1 MSISNIEVFKCLN
14 PLYYTIPRE
23 YEKDSITTLKTEFEL
38 FKNLNDN
45 LYIDLDKRIFDDT
58 LKLNEDKTKEEL
70 GKKLDEAYLTEEKMI
85 DEKKLKG
92 VFYGGNNVLDD
103 YLAEKNT
110 LFIYIDSFDRD
121 TSLYFKKTLLKN
133 LYQKLDEKEKL
144 DEKLA
149 CKIRV
154 YSKNSSITK
163 ETLKQTID
171 LDIENIVSRL
181 QKQDLR
187 FPEKKINKIRFFT
200 DYDGRI
206 DYLFLNITS
215 LKNIEKQ
222 KFLELVDYANNKL
235 DQMLKQDIKIKD
247 IKEGRDIESIK
258 FFIFPSIQQPS
269 FIDINKEERDFI
281 LFLKDDNLKNDVKQ
295 LKIKIKRIH
304 IEFKKYI
311 IELREKITRGD
322 SLKQLDDSYLKS
334 FYKLQLFPGVNGDN
348 VINLTKT
355 RHEKSFRYKKGTTGY
370 IKLDA
375 LNVLLIVKMRQLLPT
390 GFHEFYLLTKEKIEI
405 GIITLKLI
413 YGDEENTVKIE
424 KIFLDD
430 EKIKSQDYDGNLKL
444 YNYKG
449 INKDILKNAYY
460 EYFKIDKNGKT
471 KLSGRSGTITR
482 KTRIVKNVIEIESY
496 NLAQT
501 NITNPFYIIPLIT
514 FDDKDVAEYLK
525 KDDIDK
531 YKIQNEDLVSIL
543 TDNQESYKFYLNVSS
558 NNPNKVY
565 DLEKYSDS
573 FKKIKRMENVKYIIS
588 KLLQNGKVFRPKK
601 IPGEKPFRGIYKIL
615 GYELQNNDLIRIITN
630 GKEEN
635 PRIKTD
641 KITEIKGT
649 HINRTKDQVQL
660 QIDPV
665 TFVNFEYLPKSI
677 LSSRPP
683 RSKEITLKVEDKVES
698 AENILDRVYHVTK
711 LSYEEFKKNE
721 NIIRVPLTLYITQN
735 PPKDHK
741 DFDCEVRKNK
751 LRKAYEKFM
760 DSYEVF
766 TGRQER
772 GKYLTKEKLSS
783 LRDKTE
789 EKKAQQE
796 ETEKQEEIVQQGGM
810 AGLFQLKIF

>member
-1 MSISNIEVFKCLN
+1 MSISNVEVFKCLN
-14 PLYYTIPRE
+14 PLYYSIPRE
-23 YEKDSITTLKTEFEL
+23 YEKGSITTLKTEFEL

-58 LKLNEDKTKEEL
+58 LQLNVDERKKNIT
-70 GKKLDEAYLTEEKMI
+70 KKLDEAYLTEEMI
-85 DEKKLKG
+85 LDEKKLKG
-92 VFYGGNNVLDD
+92 VFYGGNNVLED
-103 YLAEKNT
+103 YLVEKNT
-110 LFIYIDSFDRD
+110 LFIYIDSFDGD
-121 TSLYFKKTLLKN
+121 TSLYFKKTLLSN
-133 LYQKLDEKEKL
+133 LYKKLDEKEKL

-171 LDIENIVSRL
+171 LDIENIISRL

-187 FPEKKINKIRFFT
+187 YPEKKINKIRFFT
-200 DYDGRI
+200 DYDGRL
-206 DYLFLNITS
+206 DYLFLNLTS

-235 DQMLKQDIKIKD
+235 NEMLKQDIKIKD
-247 IKEGRDIESIK
+247 LKEGRDIETIK

-281 LFLKDDNLKNDVKQ
+281 LFLKDENLKKDIKQ
-295 LKIKIKRIH
+295 LKIKIKKIH

-334 FYKLQLFPGVNGDN
+334 FYKLELYPGINGNN
-348 VINLTKT
+348 VVNLTKS

-370 IKLDA
+370 INLSALDA
-375 LNVLLIVKMRQLLPT
+375 VLIVKMRQILPT

-405 GIITLKLI
+405 GTITLKLT
-413 YGDEENTVKIE
+413 YGEEENTVKIE
-424 KIFLDD
+424 KIILDD
-430 EKIKSQDYDGNLKL
+430 EKIKSPDYDSNLKF
-444 YNYKG
+444 YNFKG
-449 INKDILKNAYY
+449 IDKDVLKNAYY
-460 EYFKIDKNGKT
+460 EYFKIGKDGKT

-496 NLAQT
+496 NLAQA
-501 NITNPFYIIPLIT
+501 NITNPFYIIPLVR

-525 KDDIDK
+525 KDNIDN
-531 YKIQNEDLVSIL
+531 YKIQNEDLVNIL
-543 TDNQESYKFYLNVSS
+543 TDNQESYKFYLSVSS
-558 NNPNKVY
+558 NNPDKVY
-565 DLEKYSDS
+565 DLEKYSES

-615 GYELQNNDLIRIITN
+615 GYELNNNKLIRIITN
-630 GKEEN
+630 GVEEN

-641 KITEIKGT
+641 KLTEIKGT
-649 HINRTKDQVQL
+649 HINRTKDDVQL

-683 RSKEITLKVEDKVES
+683 RSKEITLKIEDTVES
-698 AENILDRVYHVTK
+698 SEDILNRVYHVSG
-711 LSYEEFKKNE
+711 LSYEKFKKNE
-721 NIIRVPLTLYITQN
+721 NIIRVPIVLYITQN
-735 PPKDHK
+735 APKDHK
-741 DFDCEVRKNK
+741 DFECEVKKNK

-766 TGRQER
+766 SGKQEK
-772 GKYLTKEKLSS
+772 GKYLNKGKLSR

-789 EKKAQQE
+789 KIQQ
-796 ETEKQEEIVQQGGM
+796 KEIVQQGGM
-810 AGLFQLKIF
+810 SGMGGLFQLKIF

>member
-1 MSISNIEVFKCLN
+1 MN
-14 PLYYTIPRE
+14 PLYYSIPRE
-23 YEKDSITTLKTEFEL
+23 YEKGSITTLKTEFEL

-58 LKLNEDKTKEEL
+58 LQLNVDERKKNIT
-70 GKKLDEAYLTEEKMI
+70 KKLDEAYLTEEMI
-85 DEKKLKG
+85 LDEKKLKG
-92 VFYGGNNVLDD
+92 VFYGGNNVLED
-103 YLAEKNT
+103 YLVEKNT
-110 LFIYIDSFDRD
+110 LFIYIDSFDGD
-121 TSLYFKKTLLKN
+121 TSLYFKKTLLSN
-133 LYQKLDEKEKL
+133 LYKKLDEKEKL

-171 LDIENIVSRL
+171 LDIENIISRL

-187 FPEKKINKIRFFT
+187 YPEKKINKIRFFT
-200 DYDGRI
+200 DYDGRL
-206 DYLFLNITS
+206 DYLFLNLTS

-235 DQMLKQDIKIKD
+235 NEMLKQDIKIKD
-247 IKEGRDIESIK
+247 LKEGRDIETIK

-281 LFLKDDNLKNDVKQ
+281 LFLKDENLKKDIKQ
-295 LKIKIKRIH
+295 LKIKIKKIH

-334 FYKLQLFPGVNGDN
+334 FYKLELYPGINGNN
-348 VINLTKT
+348 VVNLTKS

-370 IKLDA
+370 INLSALDA
-375 LNVLLIVKMRQLLPT
+375 VLIVKMRQILPT

-405 GIITLKLI
+405 GTITLKLT
-413 YGDEENTVKIE
+413 YGEEENTVKIE
-424 KIFLDD
+424 KIILDD
-430 EKIKSQDYDGNLKL
+430 EKIKSPDYDSNLKF
-444 YNYKG
+444 YNFKG
-449 INKDILKNAYY
+449 IDKDVLKNAYY
-460 EYFKIDKNGKT
+460 EYFKIGKDGKT

-496 NLAQT
+496 NLAQA
-501 NITNPFYIIPLIT
+501 NITNPFYIIPLVR
-514 FDDKDVAEYLK
+514 FDDKDVAEYLN
-525 KDDIDK
+525 KDNIDN
-531 YKIQNEDLVSIL
+531 YKIQNEDLVNIL
-543 TDNQESYKFYLNVSS
+543 TDNQESYKFYLSVSS
-558 NNPNKVY
+558 NNPDKVY
-565 DLEKYSDS
+565 DLEKYSES

-615 GYELQNNDLIRIITN
+615 GYELNNNKLIRIITN
-630 GKEEN
+630 GVEEN

-641 KITEIKGT
+641 KLTEIKGT
-649 HINRTKDQVQL
+649 HINRTKDDVQL

-683 RSKEITLKVEDKVES
+683 RSKEITLKIEDTVES
-698 AENILDRVYHVTK
+698 SEDILNRVYHVSG
-711 LSYEEFKKNE
+711 LSYEKFKKNE
-721 NIIRVPLTLYITQN
+721 NIIRVPIVLYITQN
-735 PPKDHK
+735 APKDHK
-741 DFDCEVRKNK
+741 DFECEVKKNK

-766 TGRQER
+766 SGKQEK
-772 GKYLTKEKLSS
+772 GKYLNKGKLSR
-783 LRDKTE
+783 LRDKTG
-789 EKKAQQE
+789 KIQQ
-796 ETEKQEEIVQQGGM
+796 KEIVQQGGM
-810 AGLFQLKIF
+810 SGMGGLFQLKIF

>member
-1 MSISNIEVFKCLN
+1 MSISNVEVFKCLN
-14 PLYYTIPRE
+14 PLYYSIPRE
-23 YEKDSITTLKTEFEL
+23 YEKGSITTLKTEFEL

-58 LKLNEDKTKEEL
+58 LQLNVDERKKNIT
-70 GKKLDEAYLTEEKMI
+70 KKLDEAYLTEEMI
-85 DEKKLKG
+85 LDEKKLKG
-92 VFYGGNNVLDD
+92 VFYGGNNVLED
-103 YLAEKNT
+103 YLVEKNT
-110 LFIYIDSFDRD
+110 LFIYIDSFDGD
-121 TSLYFKKTLLKN
+121 TSLYFKKTLLSN
-133 LYQKLDEKEKL
+133 LYKKLDEKEKL

-171 LDIENIVSRL
+171 LDIENIISRL

-187 FPEKKINKIRFFT
+187 YPEKKINKIRFFT
-200 DYDGRI
+200 DYDGRL
-206 DYLFLNITS
+206 DYLFLNLTS

-235 DQMLKQDIKIKD
+235 NEMLKQDIKIKD
-247 IKEGRDIESIK
+247 LKEGRDIETIK

-281 LFLKDDNLKNDVKQ
+281 LFLKDENLKKDIKQ
-295 LKIKIKRIH
+295 LKIKIKKIH

-334 FYKLQLFPGVNGDN
+334 FYKLELYPGINGNN
-348 VINLTKT
+348 VVNLTKS

-370 IKLDA
+370 INLSALDA
-375 LNVLLIVKMRQLLPT
+375 VLIVKMRQILPT

-405 GIITLKLI
+405 GTITLKLT
-413 YGDEENTVKIE
+413 YGEEENTVKIE
-424 KIFLDD
+424 KIILDD
-430 EKIKSQDYDGNLKL
+430 EKIKSPDYDSNLKF
-444 YNYKG
+444 YNFKG
-449 INKDILKNAYY
+449 IDKDVLKNAYY
-460 EYFKIDKNGKT
+460 EYFKIGKDGKT

-496 NLAQT
+496 NLAQA
-501 NITNPFYIIPLIT
+501 NITNPFYIIPLVR
-514 FDDKDVAEYLK
+514 FDDKDVAEYLN
-525 KDDIDK
+525 KDNIDN
-531 YKIQNEDLVSIL
+531 YKIQNEDLVNIL
-543 TDNQESYKFYLNVSS
+543 TDNQESYKFYLSVSS
-558 NNPNKVY
+558 NNPDKVY
-565 DLEKYSDS
+565 DLEKYSES

-615 GYELQNNDLIRIITN
+615 GYELNNNKLIRIITN
-630 GKEEN
+630 GVEEN

-641 KITEIKGT
+641 KLTEIKGT
-649 HINRTKDQVQL
+649 HINRTKDDVQL

-683 RSKEITLKVEDKVES
+683 RSKEITLKIEDTVES
-698 AENILDRVYHVTK
+698 SEDILNRVYHVSG
-711 LSYEEFKKNE
+711 LSYEKFKKNE
-721 NIIRVPLTLYITQN
+721 NIIRVPIVLYITQN
-735 PPKDHK
+735 APKDHK
-741 DFDCEVRKNK
+741 DFECEVKKNK

-766 TGRQER
+766 SGKQEK
-772 GKYLTKEKLSS
+772 GKYLNKGKLSR

-789 EKKAQQE
+789 KIQQ
-796 ETEKQEEIVQQGGM
+796 KEIVQQGGM
-810 AGLFQLKIF
+810 SGMGGLFQLKIF